1 MSDKVHRCFYCVG
14 CGIKMEMSKLS
25 LLMLICIS
33 MHGFYICGTTS
44 CHQRICNCRDDMIFC
59 IDMAVP
65 SFNYRPS
72 VTRLYLE
79 RVQLLELAP
88 IFKALPNLL
97 YLSLVDMQY
106 FSCSW
111 MEDIPQNIV
120 VTTNMCMVSTGL
132 PLTSSSRWY

>member
-1 MSDKVHRCFYCVG
+1 
-14 CGIKMEMSKLS
+14 MEMTKWS
-25 LLMLICIS
+25 LVMLTRIFV
-33 MHGFYICGTTS
+33 HGFYICGTTS

-65 SFNYRPS
+65 SFNYRPT

-79 RVQLLELAP
+79 RVQLLELDS
-88 IFKALPNLL
+88 IIKALPNLM
-97 YLSLVDMQY
+97 YLFLVDMEY

-111 MEDIPQNIV
+111 MEDIPPNVV

-132 PLTSSSRWY
+132 PLTSSNRWY

>member
-1 MSDKVHRCFYCVG
+1 MDFIYVELQVV
-14 CGIKMEMSKLS
+14 IKEYV
-25 LLMLICIS
+25 IA
-33 MHGFYICGTTS
+33 G
-44 CHQRICNCRDDMIFC
+44 DDMIFC

-97 YLSLVDMQY
+97 YLSLVDMEY

-111 MEDIPQNIV
+111 MGGYSPKYCSHHKYV
-120 VTTNMCMVSTGL
+120 YG
-132 PLTSSSRWY
+132 